1 MPVTRDQIFELTE
14 VLRFN
19 QSIPAEFS
27 NVNGRLLILPVS
39 NDIARGEI
47 IDSNGT

>member
-1 MPVTRDQIFELTE
+1 MPVTRDQIFEPTE

-27 NVNGRLLILPVS
+27 NADGRLLVLPVS
-39 NDIARGEI
+39 NDIVRGEI

>member
-19 QSIPAEFS
+19 QSIPSEFS
-27 NVNGRLLILPVS
+27 NVNGRLLVLSLS